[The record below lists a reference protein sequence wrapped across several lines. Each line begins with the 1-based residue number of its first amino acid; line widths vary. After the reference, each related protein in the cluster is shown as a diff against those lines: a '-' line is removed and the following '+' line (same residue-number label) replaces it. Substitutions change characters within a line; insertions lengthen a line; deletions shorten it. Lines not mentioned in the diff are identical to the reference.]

1 MTVPNFLNNS
11 LYLERK
17 TRKEFDIV
25 ITLVD
30 SYSDKLQ
37 YAKIILDS
45 KEKEKIIQD
54 YLGDW
59 NRISQLPKLIQSE
72 VELEPIVPDLKIS
85 AEG

>member
-1 MTVPNFLNNS
+1 M
-11 LYLERK
+11 YLERK
-17 TRKEFDIV
+17 TRKGFDIV

-30 SYSDKLQ
+30 GYSDKLQ

-59 NRISQLPKLIQSE
+59 NRIFQLPKLIQSE